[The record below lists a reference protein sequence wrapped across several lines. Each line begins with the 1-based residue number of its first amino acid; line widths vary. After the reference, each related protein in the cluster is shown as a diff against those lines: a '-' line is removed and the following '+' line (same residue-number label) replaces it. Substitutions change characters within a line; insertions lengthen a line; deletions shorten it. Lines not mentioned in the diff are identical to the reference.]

1 MYQELTAITITTAS
15 IGLFHTLLGPDH
27 YLPFIVLSKAKQ
39 WSLTKTS
46 WITFLCGIGHV
57 LSSVVLGLLGIAVG
71 ISIKNLEIF
80 ESFRGE
86 LAAWILISFGL
97 IYFVWGMRTAFRKQ
111 PHKHWHAH
119 EDMSMSIHKHSHST
133 DHLHIHKGTVKKN
146 LTPWILFVI
155 FIFGPCE
162 PLIPLLMYPAV
173 KSNVFGLALVV
184 CVFSFV
190 TIMTMLSV
198 VIFLFFGAD
207 LLPLGKLER
216 YGHALAG
223 ATICLC
229 GLSIQFLGL

>member
-27 YLPFIVLSKAKQ
+27 YLPFIVLSKARK
-39 WSLTKTS
+39 WSLIKTS

-57 LSSVVLGLLGIAVG
+57 LSSIVLGVVGIGVG
-71 ISIKNLEIF
+71 ISIKKLEIF
-80 ESFRGE
+80 ESVRGD
-86 LAAWILISFGL
+86 LAAWILICFGL
-97 IYFVWGMRTAFRKQ
+97 IYFVWGLRSAFRKQ

-119 EDMSMSIHKHSHST
+119 GDMSMSIHKHPHNT
-133 DHLHIHKGTVKKN
+133 DQLHVHKGNVKKN

-155 FIFGPCE
+155 FVFGPCE
-162 PLIPLLMYPAV
+162 PLIPLLMYPTV
-173 KSNVFGLALVV
+173 KSNIFGLVLVAG
-184 CVFSFV
+184 VFSLV
-190 TIMTMLSV
+190 TIVTMLGV

-207 LLPLGKLER
+207 LLPLSKLER
-216 YGHALAG
+216 YAHAFAG